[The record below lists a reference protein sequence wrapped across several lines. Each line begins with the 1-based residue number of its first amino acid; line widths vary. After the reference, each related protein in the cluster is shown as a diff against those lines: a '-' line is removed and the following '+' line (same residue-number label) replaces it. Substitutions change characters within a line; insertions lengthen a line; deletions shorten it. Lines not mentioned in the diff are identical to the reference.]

1 MYHKKLLMS
10 NLIFDKEK
18 KRQIILENYDDPS
31 HEVSLARLQEI
42 SNSLNIPYYTF
53 SSLNNSCGDTV
64 HLLIQQENNLIKLAL
79 FASEQQACCLTVAAA
94 NILCR

>member
-1 MYHKKLLMS
+1 MS

-18 KRQIILENYDDPS
+18 KRQIVLENSADPS
-31 HEVSLARLQEI
+31 HEVSLAGLQEI
-42 SNSLNIPYYTF
+42 SNSLNIPYHTF

-64 HLLIQQENNLIKLAL
+64 HLLIQKENNLIKLAL
-79 FASEQQACCLTVAAA
+79 FASEQQACCLTVAAV